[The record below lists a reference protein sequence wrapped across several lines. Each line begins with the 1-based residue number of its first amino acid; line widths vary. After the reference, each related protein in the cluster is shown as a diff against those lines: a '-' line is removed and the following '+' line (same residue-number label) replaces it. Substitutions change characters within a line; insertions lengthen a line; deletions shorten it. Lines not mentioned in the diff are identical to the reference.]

1 MNAQVVIEK
10 LKLIGYHIRT
20 DGRDILLTAEKD
32 PDHEQA
38 AALLAEL
45 RCCKQE
51 AVLILQGWPA
61 ETKTLLE
68 WFRTAAIPDAPF
80 HLNACTRV
88 LNSEVFYAALRREIK
103 SGLRGARA
111 RQGALQGDLRDL
123 QAKLQ

>member
-10 LKLIGYHIRT
+10 LKLIGYQIRT

-32 PDHEQA
+32 PDNEQA
-38 AALLAEL
+38 TALLAEL

-80 HLNACTRV
+80 QLNGHTKV
-88 LNSEVFYAALRREIK
+88 VNSGLFYAALWREIEA
-103 SGLRGARA
+103 GPRGARA
-111 RQGALQGDLRDL
+111 RYGALQADLIDL
-123 QAKLQ
+123 VKLQ